1 MSAYYGVSHIETIEQ
16 LPPELE
22 RGRAYFIDS
31 EGYIVIDHGRG
42 PIVYGNRPGPAGNIS
57 EPDDILGSGT
67 FRNGSTFS
75 VKIYTNYRYWNVRAF
90 WDNTNY
96 VIWRNIEITGANDV
110 YLSDGNNI
118 WWQ

>member
-1 MSAYYGVSHIETIEQ
+1 MFRRQVQSIFAFLLAVFMLVSASQSADAAAKWITFHNQTGRTIYK
-16 LPPELE
+16 LNVW
-22 RGRAYFIDS
+22 S
-31 EGYIVIDHGRG
+31 
-42 PIVYGNRPGPAGNIS
+42 GNIS